1 MIDPTHAVV
10 SGTINVRTTNARLSW
25 LHEWKLEHRNGQW
38 LVVETNY
45 KS

>member
-1 MIDPTHAVV
+1 MIDPTYAVV